1 MAAQKFTDDE
11 LIGAFQELKSPTL
24 IAKKFNCDVRQI
36 YHRRR
41 NIEAKLGVEIKSGS
55 IRSTIHEQ
63 LDNHPSV
70 KQLEIKD
77 GVVLIGS
84 DAHYWPNIITTAH
97 RGFVHFC
104 DWLKPKVVI
113 MNGDVCDFA
122 TISRFP
128 PIGWESRPTVIQE
141 IEICQDRMEE
151 IVQAAPKGAA
161 FIWTLGNHDG
171 RMETKLASCAPE
183 FAKVSGVHLKDHFP
197 RWSPAWMA
205 TINND
210 VVVKHRFKGGI
221 HAPHNNVIQSG
232 KSMVTGHLHSAKV
245 TPWSDY
251 NGTRYGVDCGSLAEP
266 YGPQFQDYTELN
278 PVNWRSAFCVL
289 TFVDGILLAPELAM
303 KWDENHVQFR
313 GKLIKV

>member
-1 MAAQKFTDDE
+1 MASQKFTDDE
-11 LIGAFQELKSPTL
+11 LICAFQEIKSPTL

-55 IRSTIHEQ
+55 IRSVIHEQ
-63 LDNHPSV
+63 LDNHPSI

-84 DAHYWPNIITTAH
+84 DAHYWPKIITTAH
-97 RGFVHFC
+97 RGFVQFC
-104 DWLKPKVVI
+104 DMLKPRAVI

-128 PIGWESRPTVIQE
+128 PIGWENRPSVIQE
-141 IEICQDRMEE
+141 IETCQDRLEE

-171 RMETKLASCAPE
+171 RLETKLASCAPE

-197 RWSPAWMA
+197 RWTPAWMA
-205 TINND
+205 SINND
-210 VVVKHRFKGGI
+210 VIVKHRFKGGI
-221 HAPHNNVIQSG
+221 HAPHNNTIQSG

-251 NGTRYGVDCGSLAEP
+251 TGTRYGVDCGTLSEP
-266 YGPQFQDYTELN
+266 YGPQFTDYTELN
-278 PVNWRSAFCVL
+278 PVNWRSGFCVL
-289 TFVDGILLAPELAM
+289 TFVDGKMLYPELAV
-303 KWDENHVQFR
+303 KWDDTHVQFR

>member
-24 IAKKFNCDVRQI
+24 IAKKFNCDVRQV
-36 YHRRR
+36 YLRRR
-41 NIEAKLGVEIKSGS
+41 NIEAKLGVELKAGG

-104 DWLKPKVVI
+104 DGLKPKVVI

-128 PIGWESRPTVIQE
+128 PIAISRT
-141 IEICQDRMEE
+141 ICDRQSPG
-151 IVQAAPKGAA
+151 IPNSSWRRARRSAGQ
-161 FIWTLGNHDG
+161 G
-171 RMETKLASCAPE
+171 RPFRDRFRSC
-183 FAKVSGVHLKDHFP
+183 
-197 RWSPAWMA
+197 SP
-205 TINND
+205 
-210 VVVKHRFKGGI
+210 G
-221 HAPHNNVIQSG
+221 Q
-232 KSMVTGHLHSAKV
+232 V
-245 TPWSDY
+245 TPSW
-251 NGTRYGVDCGSLAEP
+251 VGS
-266 YGPQFQDYTELN
+266 
-278 PVNWRSAFCVL
+278 WRASRARAA
-289 TFVDGILLAPELAM
+289 T
-303 KWDENHVQFR
+303 
-313 GKLIKV
+313 

>member
-1 MAAQKFTDDE
+1 MAAKKFTDEE
-11 LIGAFQELKSPTL
+11 LIDAYHELKSATK
-24 IAKKFNCDVRQI
+24 IAKLFNVDVRQV
-36 YHRRR
+36 YLRRR
-41 NIEAKLGVEIKSGS
+41 NVEAKLGIELKAEGTSRVL
-55 IRSTIHEQ
+55 HEQ
-63 LDNHPSV
+63 LDNHPAI
-70 KQLEIKD
+70 KQLDICD

-97 RGFVHFC
+97 RGFVNFC
-104 DWLKPKVVI
+104 ERLKPKAVI

-128 PIGWESRPTVIQE
+128 PIGWESRPSVIQE
-141 IEICQDRMEE
+141 IETCQDRLEE
-151 IVQAAPKGAA
+151 IAQAAPKGAA

-171 RMETKLASCAPE
+171 RLETKLASCAPE

-205 TINND
+205 MINND

-278 PVNWRSAFCVL
+278 PVNWRSGFCVL
-289 TFVDGILLAPELAM
+289 TFVGGKLLMPEIVV
-303 KWDENHVQFR
+303 KWDDEHVQFR
-313 GKLIKV
+313 GQLIKV